1 VHKFR
6 DNRLHVFQRKGSK
19 FFYYRWFEAGRY
31 ITRSSKTSNLALAKS
46 IAENEYDSAR
56 FSKNQPQPNG
66 KRNHYWGEAENLL
79 LKNLELDTRRISRVK
94 TYKIKL
100 GILRQF
106 FSDIPIEQIK
116 TKTIEDY
123 IHWRKTVYK
132 PQRQNFH
139 KNSSPSNKTI
149 HRDLDVLRKILKIA
163 LREDWISKLPEV
175 TALTLVANAGG
186 WFSEEEWT
194 TLRKAAKQ
202 WIKESQTDEENKER
216 KYLYDF
222 MMFMVHVGCRVD
234 EALCIRY
241 QDCVVAKNNQK
252 YSYITITGGKLA
264 YLMKPTKMVG
274 MFGATTAIRRRKEEN
289 PNHQPTD
296 IIFTYSPRDLL
307 VKLLRKTKLLYDDR
321 GQRRSAKCFRHTYIM
336 FRLLRN
342 VDVYKIARNCRTSV
356 KQIENHYGSYINAE
370 LSFDELTKMPSKN
383 NILDVNKVDTH
394 D

>member
-19 FFYYRWFEAGRY
+19 FFYYRWFVDGRY
-31 ITRSSKTSNLALAKS
+31 ITRSSKTDNLALAKS
-46 IAENEYDSAR
+46 IAENEFDRAR
-56 FSKNQPQPNG
+56 FSKNQPNPHG
-66 KRNHYWGEAENLL
+66 KNHYWAEAETLL
-79 LKNLELDTRRISRVK
+79 LKKLELDPRRISRVK
-94 TYKIKL
+94 TYQIKL

-106 FSDIPIEQIK
+106 FSDIPIENIK
-116 TKTIEDY
+116 TTTIENY
-123 IHWRKTVYK
+123 ITWRKTVYK

-139 KNSSPSNKTI
+139 KSASPSNKTI
-149 HRDLDVLRKILKIA
+149 SRDLDVLRKILKIA
-163 LREDWISKLPEV
+163 VREEWISKLPPF
-175 TALTLVANAGG
+175 TALTVIANAGG
-186 WFSEEEWT
+186 WFSEEEWN
-194 TLRKAAKQ
+194 TLRKASKQ
-202 WIKESQTDEENKER
+202 WITEAITDEERIER

-274 MFGATTAIRRRKEEN
+274 MAGATTAIRRRKEEN
-289 PNHQPTD
+289 PNHKPTD
-296 IIFTYSPRDLL
+296 IIFPYSPRDLL
-307 VKLLRKTKLLYDDR
+307 VKLLSRTNLLYDDR

-356 KQIENHYGSYINAE
+356 SQIEKHYGSYINAE
-370 LSFDELTKMPSKN
+370 LSFSELTKMPSKGDN
-383 NILDVNKVDTH
+383 H
-394 D
+394 E